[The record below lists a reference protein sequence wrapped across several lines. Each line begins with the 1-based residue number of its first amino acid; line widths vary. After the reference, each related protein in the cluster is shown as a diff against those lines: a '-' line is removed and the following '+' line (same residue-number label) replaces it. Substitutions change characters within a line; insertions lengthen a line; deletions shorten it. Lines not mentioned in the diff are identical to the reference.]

1 MSVRRQRRR
10 RCEPSGT
17 AYTESMLRPL
27 VGRRVAGG
35 CYACVSFQEVEP
47 ADPPAAGV
55 FRLLTFHA
63 PGCPFGVPTGEKS
76 EDELVAEVAAFVH
89 RARVEGVA

>member
-1 MSVRRQRRR
+1 MSARSRYRPTQSRATGRSYVVDTL
-10 RCEPSGT
+10 G
-17 AYTESMLRPL
+17 PL
-27 VGRRVAGG
+27 VGKRVAGG

-47 ADPPAAGV
+47 AGAGT

-63 PGCPFGVPTGEKS
+63 PGCPFGVLDGPKS

-89 RARVEGVA
+89 RARVEGIT